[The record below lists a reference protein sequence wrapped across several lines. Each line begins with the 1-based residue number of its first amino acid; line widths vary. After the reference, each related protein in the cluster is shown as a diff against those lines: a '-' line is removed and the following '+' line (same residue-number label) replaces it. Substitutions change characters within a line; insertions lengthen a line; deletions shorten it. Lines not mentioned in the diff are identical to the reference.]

1 MNPSPFLLP
10 GIFCM
15 KHLNWILKTAD
26 LAESSGR
33 LDETPA
39 KNGET
44 VGMGS
49 PQTRQSG
56 RLADRR
62 EWQRKGQTNH
72 TDKYPGHALPYRTD
86 AYTRTSGHF
95 TCRLRFKYVCN
106 AYILSLAAKS
116 GESAVITIILLLSVI
131 NRQAGASVEE
141 GFKCLFT

>member
-1 MNPSPFLLP
+1 MYVCKYEHEARNSAIYIFCMMNPSPFLLP

-62 EWQRKGQTNH
+62 E
-72 TDKYPGHALPYRTD
+72 
-86 AYTRTSGHF
+86 
-95 TCRLRFKYVCN
+95 
-106 AYILSLAAKS
+106 
-116 GESAVITIILLLSVI
+116 
-131 NRQAGASVEE
+131 
-141 GFKCLFT
+141 